1 VATNK
6 DKLIAGAQ
14 KLVEKSQFEKAIKEY
29 LKVVADDDKDVRI
42 WLKIGDLYAKLGKK
56 PEAAE
61 TYAKVAQFYSDQ
73 GFYLKAVAVYKQ
85 ILKIEPRLVDVN
97 HKLAELYK
105 QLGLLS
111 DAMQQ
116 YEAVAAFYHRE
127 GKTREALAALK
138 QIVELDPETVANRIK
153 LAELYSKES
162 MQREAIDEF
171 SKAAEQLRQAGRV
184 DDFMKVAE
192 RLLFHSPD
200 NRPVTKELAGLY
212 IEKGDPRRALPKLQI
227 CFKADPRDTD
237 VLSLLAKAFEALDQR
252 SKSVSVL
259 KELARILG
267 ENGDARGRDATWR
280 KILQLAP
287 GDADAEAALSNP
299 GRARPPSQPSIDEAL
314 ASPSPVRGGG
324 AAPVA
329 RLRPDNSTGG
339 RPVAMSASG
348 RMRTVDDVDGGR
360 DWQQPSAPKAAVVDA
375 PTRGFA
381 NGDAD
386 DSTTN
391 SAPGAGAE
399 EEIAKILNETDVY
412 IKYNLHAKAIEHL
425 QRAFERNPRHVG
437 AREKL
442 KALYLILGK
451 KDEAVL
457 ELWSLVENAE
467 PSKRRRYLR
476 EILEID
482 PRNARAAGELGERL
496 APEPEEMTAG
506 IDEFD
511 DVPPAA
517 VRDPEGTGSEML
529 DVDDLEELSDDEF
542 DVAEPSAVRDPADI
556 LEDPLPSTVQRRR
569 RVSEVP
575 PPEDDELIPVVVE
588 PSRVREFDEAPA
600 DEGVEDRFGFD
611 DEPQPALADD
621 SDRFGFDEPAAAM
634 APTDSEAHAIDEGA
648 DVVARESQRHKL
660 VPPPV
665 EDEHDV
671 HTRFD
676 DSPKF
681 DHAALF
687 GGNEEIDEADLPPMS
702 GLPGVKGTATMKA
715 PSPILDDDEDDRVI
729 ATASAG
735 KPVTRTVQTPAALLQ
750 PEESGPVGGS
760 LEDDLDE
767 ADFFTQQSLFEE
779 ARGILDSLLARH
791 PNHPLVTAKLRD
803 LEAMEQAAVAGGGE
817 SLPQV
822 VETPGMTADM
832 SAELPT
838 DLPGNVDAAP
848 TATGDPAGTFEMTR
862 KGVIEKGVTAEDFET
877 HYDLGIAYKEMG
889 LLDDA
894 INEFRIVMKDPARE
908 VQCHLMIG
916 LCFLEKG
923 MQTDAIGQ
931 FKKGLY
937 VEGITE
943 REALSM
949 YFELGQA
956 YERLND
962 PREALYYYEK
972 VMKRDPHFR
981 DVEKRVAAVRGGG
994 AVAQAIPE
1002 ARGDDVDAAFDT
1014 LLGKDA

>member
-1 VATNK
+1 MATNK
-6 DKLIAGAQ
+6 EKLIAGAQ

-29 LKVVADDDKDVRI
+29 LKVVAEDDKDVRI

-162 MQREAIDEF
+162 MVREAIDEF

-314 ASPSPVRGGG
+314 ASPPPVARGAG
-324 AAPVA
+324 AAPVG
-329 RLRPDNSTGG
+329 RVRPDNSTGG

-360 DWQQPSAPKAAVVDA
+360 DWQQPSASKAAIVDA

-381 NGDAD
+381 SPEGD

-391 SAPGAGAE
+391 SAPGGPGAE

-451 KDEAVL
+451 KEEAVL
-457 ELWSLVENAE
+457 ELYALVESAE

-482 PRNARAAGELGERL
+482 PRNARAAAELGERL
-496 APEPEEMTAG
+496 APEPQEMTAG

-511 DVPPAA
+511 APARDV
-517 VRDPEGTGSEML
+517 EGTNSEML

-542 DVAEPSAVRDPADI
+542 DVAEPSSVRDADDI
-556 LEDPLPSTVQRRR
+556 LAGDDLPSTVERKRRR
-569 RVSEVP
+569 SELP

-600 DEGVEDRFGFD
+600 DDGVEDRFGFD
-611 DEPQPALADD
+611 DEPAAPAE
-621 SDRFGFDEPAAAM
+621 DRFGFDEPAVPMAA
-634 APTDSEAHAIDEGA
+634 TDSEANAIADGV
-648 DVVARESQRHKL
+648 DVVARESALHK
-660 VPPPV
+660 VAPPV

-676 DSPKF
+676 DAPKF

-687 GGNEEIDEADLPPMS
+687 GGGDSEEIDEADLPPMS

-715 PSPILDDDEDDRVI
+715 PSPIVDDDEDEIVRP
-729 ATASAG
+729 APAG
-735 KPVTRTVQTPAALLQ
+735 KQVTRTVQTPAALLQ

-779 ARGILDSLLARH
+779 ARAILDNLLARH
-791 PNHPLVTAKLRD
+791 PGHPLVTAKMRD
-803 LEAMEQAAVAGGGE
+803 LEAMEQAAAAGGGE

-822 VETPGMTADM
+822 IETPGMTADM

-838 DLPGNVDAAP
+838 DLPGSVDAGP
-848 TATGDPAGTFEMTR
+848 SATGNPAGTFEMTR

-894 INEFRIVMKDPARE
+894 INEFRIVMKDPGRE

-972 VMKRDPHFR
+972 VMKRDSHFR
-981 DVEKRVAAVRGGG
+981 DVEKRIAAVRGGA
-994 AVAQAIPE
+994 AVPAAMPE